1 LTSSQPPT
9 SNEEVPD
16 DDADADLIAAGPE
29 PGRRPPWPRAGLW
42 PGGLL
47 WLIILAETVALA
59 VAVAVAVHYHAQARA
74 PHPGRG
80 PAASVTTSLP
90 MPEMTTVALALPAD
104 GTVTGTVVITA
115 AALPGAGL
123 VEFTVSAVV
132 TGGQPGTVYD
142 LDGNDCSTTA
152 PLPDHVWAT
161 GVTGAAGVAHLVG
174 YAWTGA
180 AADRYWLALD
190 PSPVNPP
197 PGLRGQFAQGQA
209 ASFPA
214 GQAPCAPSPAG

>member
-1 LTSSQPPT
+1 
-9 SNEEVPD
+9 VPD

-123 VEFTVSAVV
+123 VLAWII
-132 TGGQPGTVYD
+132 G
-142 LDGNDCSTTA
+142 
-152 PLPDHVWAT
+152 
-161 GVTGAAGVAHLVG
+161 G
-174 YAWTGA
+174 YAIGRGLFA
-180 AADRYWLALD
+180 AVAMRRMPRPAAEALYRRAR
-190 PSPVNPP
+190 PAV
-197 PGLRGQFAQGQA
+197 LAQGCILAMA
-209 ASFPA
+209 AYVPFLNLLIPVVGTA
-214 GQAPCAPSPAG
+214 AMVHVLDRVLVAQTNRCG

>member
-1 LTSSQPPT
+1 
-9 SNEEVPD
+9 VPD
-16 DDADADLIAAGPE
+16 DDPDADVIAAGPE

-47 WLIILAETVALA
+47 WLIVLAETVALA

-74 PHPGRG
+74 PHPSRG

-115 AALPGAGL
+115 AALPGGGL
-123 VEFTVSAVV
+123 VEFTVSAVI

-142 LDGNDCSTTA
+142 LDGNDCSTA
-152 PLPDHVWAT
+152 SPLTDHVWAT
-161 GVTGAAGVAHLVG
+161 GVTSAAGVADLVG
-174 YAWTGA
+174 YAWTSA

-197 PGLRGQFAQGQA
+197 PGLHGQFAQGEA
-209 ASFPA
+209 TPFPA